1 MQGTSAALIIGLL
14 AGPVAW
20 LVQLELSYLLVP
32 WACARGGQVVLHL
45 VALAMLAVAAA
56 GLGFAWRAGLAAR
69 RVVGGARAPGFEVRR
84 FVAGC
89 GVGLSLLFLLVIV
102 ASAIPNFIL
111 RACD

>member
-1 MQGTSAALIIGLL
+1 MRGGSALLIGLL

-20 LVQLELSYLLVP
+20 LVQLQVSYMLVP

-56 GLGFAWRAGLAAR
+56 GLGLAWRAAR
-69 RVVGGARAPGFEVRR
+69 RVVGGGGAPGSEVRR

>member
-1 MQGTSAALIIGLL
+1 MRGGSALLIGLL

-20 LVQLELSYLLVP
+20 LVQLQVSYMLVP
-32 WACARGGQVVLHL
+32 WVCARGGQVVLHL
-45 VALAMLAVAAA
+45 VALAMVAVAAA
-56 GLGFAWRAGLAAR
+56 GLGLAWRAALAAR
-69 RVVGGARAPGFEVRR
+69 RVVGGGGAPGSEVRR